1 MTLAHF
7 LGADRPLPTG
17 YFGYNYTYQKYSGIP
32 LPDDKNAL
40 HNIIDLSHLN
50 DTSVQVYET
59 ELDAVGLE
67 IGEFLYPPFRE
78 NKIISK
84 PYIYGFNGG
93 ACNIT
98 DEIRACYPELY
109 QQNLKCLNLLLS
121 LIDEHLSKGES
132 IEIYSCWD
140 SETWMERNSEL
151 DLSLHLPSFDPLTD
165 SIEFVDKQYITVT
178 K

>member
-7 LGADRPLPTG
+7 LGADWPLPTG
-17 YFGYNYTYQKYSGIP
+17 YFGYNYSYQKYSEIH
-32 LPDDKNAL
+32 LTDDKNAL

-50 DTSVQVYET
+50 DTKVQVYET

-78 NKIISK
+78 NKIITK
-84 PYIYGFNGG
+84 PYVYGFNGE

-98 DEIRACYPELY
+98 EEIRAGYPELY

-121 LIDEHLSKGES
+121 LMDEHLSEGES

-140 SETWMERNSEL
+140 SETWMERNALL
-151 DLSLHLPSFDPLTD
+151 DRALHLPSFDPLTE
-165 SIEFVDKQYITVT
+165 SIEFVDKQLMTIT

>member
-1 MTLAHF
+1 MTLTHF

-17 YFGYNYTYQKYSGIP
+17 DFGYVYSYQKYSEIP
-32 LPDDKNAL
+32 NPEDMHAIFLMSGYTLTND
-40 HNIIDLSHLN
+40 SH
-50 DTSVQVYET
+50 VQVFAQG
-59 ELDAVGLE
+59 LDAVGLE

-78 NKIISK
+78 NKIITK
-84 PYIYGFNGG
+84 PYIYGFNGE

-98 DEIRACYPELY
+98 EEIRAGYPELY

-121 LIDEHLSKGES
+121 LMDEHLSEGEC

-140 SETWMERNSEL
+140 NETWMERNAEL
-151 DLSLHLPSFDPLTD
+151 DRALHLPSFNPLTE
-165 SIEFVDKQYITVT
+165 SIEFVDKQLITIT